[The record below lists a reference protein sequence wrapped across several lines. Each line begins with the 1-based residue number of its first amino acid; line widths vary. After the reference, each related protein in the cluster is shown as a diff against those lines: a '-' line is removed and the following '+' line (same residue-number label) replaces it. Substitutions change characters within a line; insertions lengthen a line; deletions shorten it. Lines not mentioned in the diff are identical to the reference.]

1 MPWHI
6 IPFVEFWLFL
16 ALGLVWRAWL
26 QARRYGGSGVMLFR
40 EGPLQMIRDAGL
52 VLFTT
57 FVGWQAG
64 RVALGGTP
72 LAPAPLRMAGAV
84 LAAAGTLLM
93 VLAQLDLGASWRV
106 GIERDARPGLVT
118 TGWYAF
124 CRNPIYL
131 FMTMAFSGILL
142 QVPRWQSPLLVVLL
156 YLGLRLHVAREEAYL
171 EESYGE
177 AFTVYA
183 RRVGRFV
190 PWVGRL
196 RTQIVSGGRVCQ

>member
-1 MPWHI
+1 MSWHLV
-6 IPFVEFWLFL
+6 PFVEFWLFL
-16 ALGLVWRAWL
+16 GIGLVWRSWL
-26 QARRYGGSGVMLFR
+26 QARRYGGSGLMLFR
-40 EGPLQMIRDAGL
+40 EGPLQTIRDASV

-64 RVALGGTP
+64 MVAYGAAP
-72 LAPAPLRMAGAV
+72 LAAAPLRIGGAA
-84 LAAAGTLLM
+84 LAAIGTALM
-93 VLAQLDLGASWRV
+93 VVAQLDLGASWRV

-124 CRNPIYL
+124 CRNPIFL
-131 FMTMAFSGILL
+131 FMMVAFVGILL
-142 QVPRWQSPLLVVLL
+142 QVPRWQSLLLVLMG
-156 YLGLRLHVAREEAYL
+156 YLGLRLQVAREEAYL

-177 AFTVYA
+177 AYAEYA

-196 RTQIVSGGRVCQ
+196 RA